1 MELRV
6 HRTPHSTNVERVA
19 LALAHKGLAVT
30 WVDVDPGDRSPVRAL
45 SGQDLVPV
53 LETGAGEV
61 VTDSMAII
69 AWLER
74 HAPDPALWP
83 AEAARRAETDI
94 AIEWFNDVW
103 KGPPNAIAAERAR
116 LVPDATAIAAD
127 TAALAGWLP
136 WFEALLDGRDFL
148 LSSRLGAFDVCC
160 FPFLKFG
167 VLGVPPDDTDDFHRV
182 LAETLPIAGRLP
194 RLEAW
199 VRRLDALPRA

>member
-1 MELRV
+1 MHRV
-6 HRTPHSTNVERVA
+6 PHSTNVERVA
-19 LALAHKGLAVT
+19 LALAHKGLPVT
-30 WVDVDPGDRSPVRAL
+30 WVEVDAEDRASVRAL

-61 VTDSMAII
+61 VADSMTIV

-74 HAPDPALWP
+74 LAPEPALWP
-83 AEAARRAETDI
+83 TGAAQRAETDI
-94 AIEWFNDVW
+94 AIEWFNEVW

-127 TAALAGWLP
+127 TAALARRLP
-136 WFEALLDGRDFL
+136 WFEALLDGREFL
-148 LSSRLGAFDVCC
+148 LGDRLGAFDVCC

-167 VLGVPPDDTDDFHRV
+167 VLPVPAGDTDDFHRV
-182 LAETLPIAGRLP
+182 LVETLPIAGRLP

-199 VRRLDALPRA
+199 VRRVDALPRA